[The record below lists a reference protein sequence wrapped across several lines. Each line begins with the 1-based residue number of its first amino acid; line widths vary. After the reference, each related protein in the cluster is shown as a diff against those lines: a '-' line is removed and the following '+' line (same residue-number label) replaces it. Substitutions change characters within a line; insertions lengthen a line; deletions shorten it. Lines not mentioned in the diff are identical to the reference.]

1 MEEKTIAELE
11 QRKLAIASECELEG
25 ADLDK
30 LNAEMDE
37 INNEINRR
45 RSLEAEAEAEAI
57 RIAEEA
63 KAEEEK
69 RNAAREAV
77 ANGMG
82 TVLKEL
88 KKEGHEMTNEEIRSS
103 EEYKR
108 AFADYIKTEDD
119 TECRA
124 LLTVNTASGYV
135 PVPTI
140 VDDII
145 HTAWDRVDLMQLV
158 KKTYLKGNVKVGFEL
173 SADPA
178 YVHVEGAAAATEEAL
193 TLGVVDLIPKS
204 IKKWITISDEADDL
218 TNILDYV
225 YDELTY
231 RIAKKAEDDLIAL
244 ITAATTTAAT
254 NKVAVAEIEDDGT
267 TLPYT
272 VAAALGELSDEAR
285 NPAIVMHKSTYA
297 SFRAAMMG
305 ANYAIDPFE
314 NLPVYFNNTLAPLTT
329 ATTGDCWLIVGDFGV
344 GAQANFPNG
353 SEIRIKYDDI
363 SLAEKDLIKLVGRE
377 YVALGLVA
385 NKAFTRVVVGA

>member
-1 MEEKTIAELE
+1 MENKTIEELE
-11 QRKLAIASECELEG
+11 QRKLDIVSECEVEG
-25 ADLDK
+25 ADLDQ
-30 LNAEMDE
+30 LEAEMRE
-37 INNEINRR
+37 INTEIEQRKAR
-45 RSLEAEAEAEAI
+45 EAEAEAI

-82 TVLKEL
+82 TVLKEM

-124 LLTVNTASGYV
+124 LLTVNTTSGYV

-145 HTAWDRVDLMQLV
+145 HTAWDRVDLMQIV

-178 YVHVEGAAAATEEAL
+178 YVHVEGAAAATEEAV

-204 IKKWITISDEADDL
+204 IKKWID
-218 TNILDYV
+218 
-225 YDELTY
+225 
-231 RIAKKAEDDLIAL
+231 R
-244 ITAATTTAAT
+244 
-254 NKVAVAEIEDDGT
+254 VA
-267 TLPYT
+267 
-272 VAAALGELSDEAR
+272 
-285 NPAIVMHKSTYA
+285 
-297 SFRAAMMG
+297 
-305 ANYAIDPFE
+305 
-314 NLPVYFNNTLAPLTT
+314 
-329 ATTGDCWLIVGDFGV
+329 
-344 GAQANFPNG
+344 
-353 SEIRIKYDDI
+353 
-363 SLAEKDLIKLVGRE
+363 
-377 YVALGLVA
+377 
-385 NKAFTRVVVGA
+385 